1 MMSFGQSVYSKDKV
15 YLGKRKELV
24 EPCLKA
30 VDKSIN
36 LNGVLI
42 DLKSY
47 CNCAIDKLMPELNS
61 WEIME
66 AFKNN
71 TYIELLSEEKNLN
84 IIIDCASNLKIPNNF
99 NFGYKPYEEY
109 SDSEILVA
117 IKSCLIEARKD
128 PDLKKVLTYNQTYD
142 YCSCSIEKL
151 FKEGYTMGQ
160 LNKIEDE
167 DSEVFNEIMLPCLE
181 NSLLEEKSNESFIN
195 EYNRED
201 IYGDEYVTKVKLNNH
216 MDLGYKVK
224 INIDGTVKY
233 FLFDTGATD
242 LFINSDMERELIFNG
257 TIKKE
262 DYLGEKEY
270 ILADNSIVKARIVK
284 IDNIKIG
291 DYTVNNVIVAVLD
304 NGSLLCGLGIL
315 KKFRKW
321 DFNKDS
327 ETLNIYK

>member
-1 MMSFGQSVYSKDKV
+1 
-15 YLGKRKELV
+15 
-24 EPCLKA
+24 
-30 VDKSIN
+30 
-36 LNGVLI
+36 
-42 DLKSY
+42 
-47 CNCAIDKLMPELNS
+47 
-61 WEIME
+61 
-66 AFKNN
+66 
-71 TYIELLSEEKNLN
+71 
-84 IIIDCASNLKIPNNF
+84 
-99 NFGYKPYEEY
+99 
-109 SDSEILVA
+109 
-117 IKSCLIEARKD
+117 
-128 PDLKKVLTYNQTYD
+128 
-142 YCSCSIEKL
+142 
-151 FKEGYTMGQ
+151 MGQ

-284 IDNIKIG
+284 IDNIKIVG
-291 DYTVNNVIVAVLD
+291 INQRFLSIID
-304 NGSLLCGLGIL
+304 NGSLLCGLRIVAM
-315 KKFRKW
+315 
-321 DFNKDS
+321 
-327 ETLNIYK
+327 E